1 MTKIHICSKCSKVL
15 ANRHSLSRHKKNC
28 RGGKIPKM
36 TVPLP
41 FTHKEIMEKE
51 KKRLCEQVNPKFTVF
66 PEKKDDDDDSIDDES
81 VESKYDV
88 DSNDLV
94 WRRLVFMT
102 DGNKKPVLQELVG
115 LLFLYKQKGSE
126 LFHKMVSDVEHAKS
140 SLHFSEDNAIEYG
153 IEKNKDTIMEMM
165 SNCEMHKGNAIW
177 CLLAGRKLKPGC
189 LWFSGERCRCCNGLS
204 ALDHV
209 RYFLEMY
216 YGMKHDELLRKIN
229 EDIDECIGEEELE
242 DDGKLMKAIR
252 DIVEQ
257 HREKVLEE
265 VDLAQQ
271 TIGENEW
278 ERHKL
283 QEGDLDFEGCDCEKG
298 SGLYLNP
305 YKPH

>member
-41 FTHKEIMEKE
+41 FTHQEIMEKE

-66 PEKKDDDDDSIDDES
+66 PEKKDDDNDSIDDES
-81 VESKYDV
+81 DESEYDV
-88 DSNDLV
+88 DSSDLV
-94 WRRLVFMT
+94 WRRLVFIT
-102 DGNKKPVLQELVG
+102 DGTKKPVLQELVC

-140 SLHFSEDNAIEYG
+140 SLHFSEDNAIEYTL
-153 IEKNKDTIMEMM
+153 ENNKDAIMEMM
-165 SNCEMHKGNAIW
+165 NNCEMHKGNVLW
-177 CLLAGRKLKPGC
+177 CLFAGRILNPGC
-189 LWFSGERCRCCNGLS
+189 QWFSGERCGCCNGLS
-204 ALDHV
+204 SLDLV

-216 YGMKHDELLRKIN
+216 YGMKHDELMRKIN
-229 EDIDECIGEEELE
+229 EDIDERISEDEL
-242 DDGKLMKAIR
+242 DDDDELVKAIR

-271 TIGENEW
+271 TKNE
-278 ERHKL
+278 
-283 QEGDLDFEGCDCEKG
+283 
-298 SGLYLNP
+298 
-305 YKPH
+305 